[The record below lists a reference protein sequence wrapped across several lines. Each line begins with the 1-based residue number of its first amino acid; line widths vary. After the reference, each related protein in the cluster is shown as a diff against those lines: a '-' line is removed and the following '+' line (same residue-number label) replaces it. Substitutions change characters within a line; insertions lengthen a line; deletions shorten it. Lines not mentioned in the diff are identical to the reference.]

1 MEFNNILKA
10 INESDLTD
18 EQRLKLLEAV
28 ETDSNTFNE
37 HKVKEQE
44 QKAKGLPSIEEIAEE
59 SRIIK

>member
-37 HKVKEQE
+37 NKVKEQE
-44 QKAKGLPSIEEIAEE
+44 QKAKNLPSIEEMAEE
-59 SRIIK
+59 SRLI